1 MRAGIRRF
9 YEIHSHRMTEA
20 QREEF
25 RANVRFFW
33 GIDEH
38 GGILDDQ
45 PATIFEP
52 LLPVLKA
59 RLDEKRRQMR

>member
-1 MRAGIRRF
+1 
-9 YEIHSHRMTEA
+9 MTEA

-25 RANVRFFW
+25 RGNVRFFW
-33 GIDEH
+33 GIDERGEITDGH
-38 GGILDDQ
+38 

-59 RLDEKRRQMR
+59 RLDEKRRQTR